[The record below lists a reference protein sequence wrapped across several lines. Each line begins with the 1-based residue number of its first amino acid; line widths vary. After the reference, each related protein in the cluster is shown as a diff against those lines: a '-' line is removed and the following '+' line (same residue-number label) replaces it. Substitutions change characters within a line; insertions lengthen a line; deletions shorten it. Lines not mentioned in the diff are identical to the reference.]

1 MKMEML
7 INELQEIADGAFTIP
22 LSGGKT
28 VVNTERLNEIIDEM
42 RTNLPVELK
51 QAKIIAADRNNI
63 INKSKEE
70 AEAIVQDAEE
80 RAKAMVMQSE
90 IVKQAQQKA
99 NEIIFNAEQQAKQ
112 IKGAANAYI
121 ENVMKKADDE
131 LSQNLADLKK
141 TRQSLTA
148 YQQKNSGAAK
158 GTQKK

>member
-28 VVNTERLNEIIDEM
+28 VVNSERLNEIIEEM
-42 RTNLPVELK
+42 RSNFPTEIK
-51 QAKIIAADRNNI
+51 QAKIIAADRNSI

-70 AEAIVQDAEE
+70 AEAIIQRAEE

-99 NEIIFNAEQQAKQ
+99 NEIVFNAEQQASQ
-112 IKGAANAYI
+112 IKGAANTYI
-121 ENVMKKADDE
+121 DGLMKKADEE
-131 LSQNLADLKK
+131 LSRNLADLQK
-141 TRQSLTA
+141 TRKGLAA
-148 YQQKNSGAAK
+148 YQQKGNARNTDKAK
-158 GTQKK
+158 K

>member
-51 QAKIIAADRNNI
+51 QAKVIAADRTNI

-70 AEAIVQDAEE
+70 AEAIVQRAEE
-80 RAKAMVMQSE
+80 RSKAMVMQSE

-99 NEIIFNAEQQAKQ
+99 DEIIFNANQQADE
-112 IKGAANAYI
+112 IKRAANTYI
-121 ENVMKKADDE
+121 DSLMKKADED
-131 LSQNLADLKK
+131 LSKNLEELKK
-141 TRQSLTA
+141 TRQGLA
-148 YQQKNSGAAK
+148 NYQKKNSGIK
-158 GTQKK
+158 SERKN